1 MKSKILSALAVAVTL
16 ALAGCAS
23 PSGQPGGMVTKSKVT
38 QIQIGTSRAA
48 VVSALGNP
56 SSTNSQV
63 TASGTEEI
71 LVYSKGT
78 LVERFE
84 GGAAAFRWGMQR
96 ELSGGPG
103 QTYLTFRFVNGF
115 LTSIEGL

>member
-1 MKSKILSALAVAVTL
+1 MKSKILSALAMAVAL
-16 ALAGCAS
+16 ALVGCAS
-23 PSGQPGGMVTKSKVT
+23 PSGQPVGMVTKSKVT

-48 VVSALGNP
+48 VIAILGNP
-56 SSTNSQV
+56 NSTNSRV
-63 TASGTEEI
+63 AVSGTEEI

-84 GGAAAFRWGMQR
+84 GGAAAFKWGMQR

-103 QTYLTFRFVNGF
+103 QTYLTFRFVNG
-115 LTSIEGL
+115 LLASIEGL

>member
-1 MKSKILSALAVAVTL
+1 MKPKIFSILILTVTL
-16 ALAGCAS
+16 AVAGCAS
-23 PSGQPGGMVTKSKVT
+23 PSGQPVGMLTKNKVT
-38 QIQIGTSRAA
+38 QISIGTSRAT
-48 VVSALGNP
+48 VVAALGNP
-56 SSTNSQV
+56 NSTNSRV

-84 GGAAAFRWGMQR
+84 GGAAAFKWGMQR

-103 QTYLTFRFVNGF
+103 QTYLTFRFLNGF